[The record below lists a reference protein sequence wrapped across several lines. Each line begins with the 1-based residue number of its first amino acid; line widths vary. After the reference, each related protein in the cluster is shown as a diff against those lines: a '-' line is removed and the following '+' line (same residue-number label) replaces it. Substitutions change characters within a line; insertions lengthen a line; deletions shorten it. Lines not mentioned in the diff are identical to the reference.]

1 LVEIAIRSQ
10 PTDARAA
17 SITGWMATAERASRP
32 RIGAVLREG
41 ERVTPLELFFDL
53 VFVLALTQCT
63 ALMYQHPTWEG
74 LAQGMLV
81 LGVLWWS
88 WTGYAW
94 LTSVVDPEE
103 GAVRIAMFAAMA
115 GLLIVA
121 ICVPEAFDSLAL
133 EFALAYGVVRAGH
146 IALFMLASRDDPALR
161 HSTVG
166 LAGGTAVGVGLL
178 ISASLFDGLAQ
189 AAVWSL
195 ALLLDMA
202 EPFFFGSA
210 GWKLV
215 PGHFA
220 ERHGLV
226 IIIALGESIVA
237 IGAGA
242 EAHLTAG
249 IAAAAVLGVTVAAA
263 LWWTYF
269 DVVALVSARR
279 LARAPEGQER
289 NELARDSYSYLHF
302 PMVAGII
309 LFALGMKKTLGA
321 VSDPLDIE
329 LAFALLGGV
338 AFYLLGLVAFRF
350 RHIHSINRQRLL
362 LGVALFGLLPAAVEL
377 PALATLA
384 ILTALLCAMVA
395 YETASYGEGR
405 ARVRHE
411 DFAPERP
418 SE

>member
-1 LVEIAIRSQ
+1 
-10 PTDARAA
+10 
-17 SITGWMATAERASRP
+17 M
-32 RIGAVLREG
+32 REG

-63 ALMYQHPTWEG
+63 ALMYHHPTWEG

-115 GLLIVA
+115 SLLLVA

-133 EFALAYGVVRAGH
+133 EFALAYGAVRAAH
-146 IALFMLASRDDPALR
+146 IALFILASGNDPALR
-161 HSTVG
+161 RSTVG
-166 LAGGTAVGVGLL
+166 LAAGTAVGVGLL
-178 ISASLFDGLAQ
+178 LAASLFDGLAQ

-202 EPFFFGSA
+202 EPFFFGSE

-220 ERHGLV
+220 ERHGLI

-242 EAHLTAG
+242 EASLTAG
-249 IAAAAVLGVTVAAA
+249 IAAAAVLGVTLAAA

-279 LARAPEGQER
+279 LARAPEGRER

-302 PMVAGII
+302 PMVAGIV
-309 LFALGMKKTLGA
+309 LAALGMKKTLGA
-321 VSDPLDIE
+321 VSEPLDVE

-362 LGVALFGLLPAAVEL
+362 VALILFALLPAAVAL
-377 PALATLA
+377 PALASLA
-384 ILTALLCAMVA
+384 IVAALLSAMIT
-395 YETASYGEGR
+395 YETVSYGEGR
-405 ARVRHE
+405 ERVRHQ
-411 DFAPERP
+411 DFVPQRP
-418 SE
+418 SA

>member
-1 LVEIAIRSQ
+1 
-10 PTDARAA
+10 
-17 SITGWMATAERASRP
+17 M
-32 RIGAVLREG
+32 
-41 ERVTPLELFFDL
+41 TPLELFFDL

-202 EPFFFGSA
+202 EPFFFGSE
-210 GWKLV
+210 GWRLV

-279 LARAPEGQER
+279 LARAPEGRER